1 MCYDYIIVGSG
12 SAGGMIAARL
22 SEDPA
27 VSVLLLEAGGREGH
41 WRIRMPAATRQNFLG
56 GPRNWCFSTEPEPCM
71 DNRRIFQP
79 RGKVIGGSSS
89 LKSMVFV
96 RGHRQDFDCWAAAGA
111 TGWS

>member
-1 MCYDYIIVGSG
+1 MRYDYIIIGSG

-27 VSVLLLEAGGREGH
+27 VSVWAGGREGH
-41 WRIRMPAATRQNFLG
+41 WTIRMPAAARQILLG
-56 GPRNWCFSTEPEPCM
+56 GPRNWCFSTEPEPYM

-89 LKSMVFV
+89 TTAWCS
-96 RGHRQDFDCWAAAGA
+96 CAG
-111 TGWS
+111 TGRISTAGRPGARRLGL